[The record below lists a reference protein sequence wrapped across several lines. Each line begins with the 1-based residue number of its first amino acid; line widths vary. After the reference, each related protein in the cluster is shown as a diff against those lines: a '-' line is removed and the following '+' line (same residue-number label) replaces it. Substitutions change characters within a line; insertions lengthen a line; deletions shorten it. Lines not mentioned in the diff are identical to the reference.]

1 MRPIFIWWIGD
12 AKESPAL
19 MDHVRRHLGLAFDR
33 PVVPWRAPERPRHAY
48 DPRRGQDASGTI
60 LKWLVEAGP
69 PGGKVLGVT
78 DRDLFI
84 PILTYVFGEAQLG
97 GAAAVV
103 STARL
108 LGDVDVGEGP
118 HRERVLVERLA
129 KEAVHEVGHALG
141 LVHCGTEGC
150 VMSRSPAVREVD
162 EKSSRPCA
170 ACRTRLREIEGGG
183 PGPWRT

>member
-1 MRPIFIWWIGD
+1 MVSIFVWWIGEEEVD
-12 AKESPAL
+12 REL
-19 MDHVRRHLGLAFDR
+19 MEHVRFHLAAAFGR
-33 PVVPWRAPERPRHAY
+33 PVFLWESPERPRHAY
-48 DPRRGQDASGTI
+48 DEKRKQHRTTPI

-69 PGGKVLGVT
+69 GAGKVLGIT

-108 LGDVDVGEGP
+108 LDGVETAGRRLLVD
-118 HRERVLVERLA
+118 RLS
-129 KEAVHEVGHALG
+129 KEALHEVGHAFG
-141 LVHCGTEGC
+141 LVHCGHEHC

-162 EKSSRPCA
+162 RKAAELCA
-170 ACRTRLREIEGGG
+170 DCRMHLEDLPGG
-183 PGPWRT
+183 P

>member
-1 MRPIFIWWIGD
+1 MRPIFVWWIGD
-12 AKESPAL
+12 AKETPAL
-19 MDHVRRHLGLAFDR
+19 TDHVRRHLGRAFDR
-33 PVVPWRAPERPRHAY
+33 TVLPWRGPERPRHAF

-60 LKWLVEAGP
+60 LKWIIEVGP

-97 GAAAVV
+97 GDAAVV

-108 LGDVDVGEGP
+108 LDGIYVGP
-118 HRERVLVERLA
+118 NRERVVVERLA

-141 LVHCGTEGC
+141 LLHCGTDGC
-150 VMSRSPAVREVD
+150 VMARSPAVREVD
-162 EKSSRPCA
+162 EKSSLPCA
-170 ACRTRLREIEGGG
+170 ACRARLTEIERGG
-183 PGPWRT
+183 PGPWPT